1 MFLAVILIV
10 PLAFFAPAALATKY
24 SFTTVD
30 VAGVLKGIND
40 QGTIVGMYGFLDASG
55 NFTPMINYPDP
66 DAWTIPMGIN
76 NSNEMV
82 GYYMDATGHHHGF
95 LYSGGNFTLIDFPG
109 TNYTELNGINDS
121 GNIVGSSAEGHG
133 LLYTRGNFTLIDFTG
148 GSGTFAQG
156 INNSGSIVG
165 FYLEAARPRGFI
177 DTGGNFT
184 LIDFPGAPWTNVY
197 GINDFGTVVGTY
209 GDAVGNYHSFLY
221 SGGNFTPIDFPG
233 ATSRTVAFGINNSNE
248 IVGYYIDATGW
259 HGFVATPIY
268 QVVIDINPNH
278 INPKSNGELSVAILS
293 TSDFDAPSQVDQN
306 SLTFGSTGEEASL
319 AYCNPKEKDINRDG
333 LKDLLCHFYT
343 QNADFQCGDTEGILK
358 GKTMQG
364 KPIKGSDSVR
374 IGPCK

>member
-1 MFLAVILIV
+1 MKRSCDKIYLMFLAVILIV
-10 PLAFFAPAALATKY
+10 PLAFFAPAALATEY

-66 DAWTIPMGIN
+66 DAWTIPM
-76 NSNEMV
+76 
-82 GYYMDATGHHHGF
+82 
-95 LYSGGNFTLIDFPG
+95 
-109 TNYTELNGINDS
+109 
-121 GNIVGSSAEGHG
+121 
-133 LLYTRGNFTLIDFTG
+133 
-148 GSGTFAQG
+148 
-156 INNSGSIVG
+156 
-165 FYLEAARPRGFI
+165 
-177 DTGGNFT
+177 
-184 LIDFPGAPWTNVY
+184 
-197 GINDFGTVVGTY
+197 
-209 GDAVGNYHSFLY
+209 
-221 SGGNFTPIDFPG
+221 
-233 ATSRTVAFGINNSNE
+233 GINNSNE

-358 GKTMQG
+358 GKTVQG
-364 KPIKGSDSVR
+364 IPIKGSDSVK